1 MIVESFEDVI
11 KISGDLTTNQ
21 WETIRTAATLLM
33 KKHPSGV
40 IVDCSDLRTCTEE
53 GAETFYDM
61 LRYIQSHRARI
72 IVANVPEHCLPVLQS
87 VPEVRSNLPIAHS
100 VEEARR
106 SLELLDQFAIQQKR
120 APVTT
125 GRLLLVLTGSSS
137 DHSAMALATLLAERR
152 HLSVVAV
159 YALLVPRALVTTA
172 PMPEEEAAAEV
183 LQKAKE
189 TLSAKSV
196 PVELVVER
204 TRSVVSAVE
213 ASRQRVMPRA
223 VVVSV
228 PDEDPAKNEPIN
240 SLQQILASVT
250 PELFLVRASR
260 ETKSPPSS

>member
-21 WETIRTAATLLM
+21 WETIRTAAALLM

-40 IVDCSDLRTCTEE
+40 IVDCSDLRTCTPE

-106 SLELLDQFAIQQKR
+106 SLELLDQFALQQKR

-125 GRLLLVLTGSSS
+125 GKLLLVLTGSDS
-137 DHSAMALATLLAERR
+137 DHGAMALATLIAERR
-152 HLSVVAV
+152 QLSVVAM
-159 YALLVPRALVTTA
+159 YPLLVPRALVTSA
-172 PMPEEEAAAEV
+172 PMPEEEEAAAQA

-189 TLSAKSV
+189 TLSSRSV
-196 PVELVVER
+196 PAELIVER

-213 ASRQRVMPRA
+213 STRQRVKPRA
-223 VVVSV
+223 VVLSI

-240 SLQQILASVT
+240 SLQQILGSVT
-250 PELFLVRASR
+250 TELFLVRSSR
-260 ETKSPPSS
+260 EAKPAS